1 MTRPASTLIRLLAEQ
16 IVDEWLLE
24 RAQQPELASSPTPAQ
39 NPPHASRPVR
49 QILDRQPAANVD

>member
-16 IVDEWLLE
+16 IVDEWLRE
-24 RAQQPELASSPTPAQ
+24 REAAGLAPTVPPEQ

-49 QILDRQPAANVD
+49 PLQHRQPAPHVD